1 MVGVV
6 AMMVYALTSAVPD
19 YSAVRFLL
27 LLLIAM
33 PLMLGAAYLIRRFIE
48 GLAD

>member
-1 MVGVV
+1 MACV
-6 AMMVYALTSAVPD
+6 AAMIVYALTSGALD

-27 LLLIAM
+27 LLLFAM
-33 PLMLGAAYLIRRFIE
+33 PLILGIAYLVRRFIE